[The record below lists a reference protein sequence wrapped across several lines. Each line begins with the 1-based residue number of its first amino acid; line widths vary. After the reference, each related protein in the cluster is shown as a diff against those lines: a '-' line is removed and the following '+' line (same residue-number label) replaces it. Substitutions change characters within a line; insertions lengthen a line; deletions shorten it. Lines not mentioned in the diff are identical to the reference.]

1 MTTLELILNRIY
13 KGENYTIGHLY
24 QKLNIM
30 YDDSSE
36 IYITDT
42 LEDPVRDEKIAGIT
56 AIPAG
61 RYEITLEDSPH
72 FKRELPY
79 LHDVPEF
86 TGILIHA
93 GNTSEDTRGCI
104 LVGENKIKGRVVNSR
119 FWEQEVTELIRA
131 AIEDGQKVFIT
142 IS

>member
-1 MTTLELILNRIY
+1 MIILEFILNRIY
-13 KGENYTIGHLY
+13 KDKHHTIGRLY
-24 QKLNIM
+24 FKPRQNS
-30 YDDSSE
+30 DDLS
-36 IYITDT
+36 YICDT
-42 LEDPVRDEKIAGIT
+42 LEDPVRDKKIAGIT
-56 AIPAG
+56 AIPSG

-86 TGILIHA
+86 TGILMHA
-93 GNTSEDTRGCI
+93 GNTPEDTRGCI
-104 LVGENKIKGRVVNSR
+104 LVGENKIKGQVVNSR
-119 FWEQEVTELIRA
+119 FWEREVTELIKA

>member
-1 MTTLELILNRIY
+1 MRTFELKLYRKY
-13 KGENYTIGHLY
+13 KGETYTIGHLY
-24 QKLNIM
+24 QVLNIA
-30 YDDSSE
+30 YGDSPE

-93 GNTSEDTRGCI
+93 GNTPEDTRGCI
-104 LVGENKIKGRVVNSR
+104 LVGENKIKGQVVNSR
-119 FWEQEVTELIRA
+119 FWEHEVTELIRT

-142 IS
+142 TS